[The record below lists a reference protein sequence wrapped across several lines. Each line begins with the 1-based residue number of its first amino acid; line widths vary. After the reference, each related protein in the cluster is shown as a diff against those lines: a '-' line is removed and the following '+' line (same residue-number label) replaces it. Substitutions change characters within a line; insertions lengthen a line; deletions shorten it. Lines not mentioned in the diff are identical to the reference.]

1 MTDTQPPATT
11 GPPALAPGVADE
23 RFAVNV
29 REERERRKLSQAD
42 VARQMA
48 AIGWPWH
55 PQTVQK
61 IEAGHRKVAVGEAE
75 ALARILHTTV
85 DRLTWPGD
93 VASAA
98 WLLNTAIANAQ
109 KAWNDIARRTVTL
122 LYALNQLEYQAAEME
137 KRDCLGSDKIRE
149 LVTEAALFA
158 DMNPY
163 DAVEAGRGDY
173 ESMTPGELEYKQ
185 AEEDQ
190 AEADGGESD

>member
-11 GPPALAPGVADE
+11 GPPPLAPGVADE

-29 REERERRKLSQAD
+29 REQRERRRLSQAE

-61 IEAGHRKVAVGEAE
+61 IEAGHRKVAVGEGE

-85 DRLTWPGD
+85 DRLTWPGE

-98 WLLNTAIANAQ
+98 WLLNTAIARAQ
-109 KAWNDIARRTVTL
+109 KAWNDIARRTVSL
-122 LYALNQLEYQAAEME
+122 QYALAQLEHTAADME
-137 KRDCLGSDKIRE
+137 KNDCLGSDQIRE
-149 LVTEAALFA
+149 LVREAALCA
-158 DMNPY
+158 DMNPE
-163 DAVEAGRGDY
+163 DAVAAGRGDY
-173 ESMTPGELEYKQ
+173 EAMLPEELEYKQ
-185 AEEDQ
+185 AEEDE
-190 AEADGGESD
+190 AEAAGGEPA